1 LADYREHYPQILA
14 AGATLAALSVDAPE
28 RSETL
33 RRELQLPFPILC
45 DPERRVVRD
54 WDVYSPLERGGIA
67 KPSVFVID
75 ADRKVR
81 YAAVDGVATRRPPAE
96 ILRVL
101 QKNAGTE
108 PIRSK
113 IYVPRAADWVRALR
127 NNIRRR
133 P

>member
-14 AGATLAALSVDAPE
+14 AGATMAAISPDAPE

-33 RRELQLPFPILC
+33 RRDLQLPFPILC
-45 DPERRVVRD
+45 DTERRVIRE
-54 WDVYSPLERGGIA
+54 WDVHNPRERGGIA

-75 ADRKVR
+75 KERKVC
-81 YAAVDGVATRRPPAE
+81 YGAVDGVANRRPPAE

-101 QKNAGTE
+101 QRNPKAQ

-113 IYVPRAADWVRALR
+113 VYLPRPADWFRAIR
-127 NNIRRR
+127 NNLRR
-133 P
+133 

>member
-1 LADYREHYPQILA
+1 LADYRDHYPQILA
-14 AGATLAALSVDAPE
+14 AGATLAALSVDGPE

-45 DPERRVVRD
+45 DTERRVIRE
-54 WDVYSPLERGGIA
+54 WDVYNPRERGGIA

-101 QKNAGTE
+101 QKNPESQT
-108 PIRSK
+108 IRSK
-113 IYVPRAADWVRALR
+113 IYVPRPADWFRALR
-127 NNIRRR
+127 NNLRR
-133 P
+133 

>member
-28 RSETL
+28 RSEAL

-45 DPERRVVRD
+45 DTERRVIRE
-54 WDVYSPLERGGIA
+54 WDVYNPRERSGIP

-75 ADRKVR
+75 ADRRVR
-81 YAAVDGVATRRPPAE
+81 YAAVDGVATRQPPAE

-101 QKNAGTE
+101 QKNPNGQ
-108 PIRSK
+108 PIRGK
-113 IYVPRAADWVRALR
+113 TYMPRPADWFRALR
-127 NNIRRR
+127 NNLRR
-133 P
+133 